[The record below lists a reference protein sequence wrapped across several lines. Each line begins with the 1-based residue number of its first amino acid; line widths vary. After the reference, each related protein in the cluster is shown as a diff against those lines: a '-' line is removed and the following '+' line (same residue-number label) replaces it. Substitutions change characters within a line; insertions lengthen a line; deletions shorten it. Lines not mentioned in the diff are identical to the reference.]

1 MAKESKIKPGT
12 RRKIEGRDHVWSGS
26 KWVES
31 MGFWTKDKT
40 KTVKTKGGR
49 QDYRLVDGKWVKSYG
64 KKPGAGDSSKTKSTD
79 SSKTKSTNT
88 NKKRN
93 ALSIFSPKVWS
104 NTKRNIA
111 AVENPSGKTK
121 SKNNLTFGQAVKA
134 SEGKRLV
141 KGDKPK
147 VPSSRDFSK
156 KSAEGKTTSF
166 KKGMEANKDSKATT
180 SNIKKSTV
188 HTRHYK
194 TGEALGVMT
203 RAQRRAYDKE
213 AAAAGGKSFEE
224 RVAAYEKSSG
234 HGKSHKRETLYKAS
248 QRPGSRTYKAEQAK
262 KTEKPKPQRE
272 SITIN
277 KDKDKDKKKKRVLF
291 EGLSKQFS

>member
-64 KKPGAGDSSKTKSTD
+64 KKPGAGD

-234 HGKSHKRETLYKAS
+234 HGKSHKRETLYIS
-248 QRPGSRTYKAEQAK
+248 NAK
-262 KTEKPKPQRE
+262 
-272 SITIN
+272 
-277 KDKDKDKKKKRVLF
+277 KKKKRSRKSSGYQYQSNILKS
-291 EGLSKQFS
+291 LNK

>member
-111 AVENPSGKTK
+111 AVENPSGKDSSKTTSK
-121 SKNNLTFGQAVKA
+121 SKNRNKLNFGKAVKA
-134 SEGKRLV
+134 GESMK
-141 KGDKPK
+141 KGD
-147 VPSSRDFSK
+147 
-156 KSAEGKTTSF
+156 TT
-166 KKGMEANKDSKATT
+166 
-180 SNIKKSTV
+180 KSTPKSTSGLV
-188 HTRHYK
+188 TIYPFVRNRLATLFSPIIPCTIVPTFK
-194 TGEALGVMT
+194 LVDALYLCFFMINSRKVCLAT
-203 RAQRRAYDKE
+203 
-213 AAAAGGKSFEE
+213 KSIVF
-224 RVAAYEKSSG
+224 
-234 HGKSHKRETLYKAS
+234 KA
-248 QRPGSRTYKAEQAK
+248 
-262 KTEKPKPQRE
+262 
-272 SITIN
+272 I
-277 KDKDKDKKKKRVLF
+277 
-291 EGLSKQFS
+291 